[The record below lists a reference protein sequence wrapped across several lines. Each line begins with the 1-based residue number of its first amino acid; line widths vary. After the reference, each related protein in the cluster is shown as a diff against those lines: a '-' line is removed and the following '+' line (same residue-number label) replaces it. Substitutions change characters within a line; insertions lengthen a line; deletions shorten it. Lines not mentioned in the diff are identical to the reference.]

1 MKFLRNLPVT
11 FLNSIQHRFLLFL
24 LGPVLFCG
32 ISCLFLLKP
41 KENIEMSNRLTPP
54 DYSDLKDWAS
64 HPDKID
70 PADDVPKNS
79 GFVDRQSEAK
89 ADVFFI
95 HPTTLIIGG
104 KYWNA
109 DIAGESLNNKTD
121 KGPIRSQASAF
132 NDCCKIYA
140 PRYRQATFY
149 VFVEETPQ
157 GKEAIDFAYADVKK
171 AFLYYLKNL
180 NKGRPWI
187 LASHSQGTRHA
198 SRLLREVISPSDIK
212 NNLIAAYAIG
222 FPYRAEEVGLPAC
235 ESPESTGCVINW
247 NSYKW
252 GKTPN
257 RLVDRF
263 RTSLCMNP
271 LTWTN
276 DEKHAAKELNLG
288 SLPINFDRIL
298 PAIAD
303 AKCNEGILWVHDPD
317 SRGFPAIGKDDTYH
331 LVDYHLF
338 YSNIRQNAKARVEK
352 FLSLTSGAK

>member
-1 MKFLRNLPVT
+1 
-11 FLNSIQHRFLLFL
+11 
-24 LGPVLFCG
+24 
-32 ISCLFLLKP
+32 
-41 KENIEMSNRLTPP
+41 MSNRLASP
-54 DYSDLKDWAS
+54 DYSSLKYWAS

-79 GFVDRQSEAK
+79 GFVDRQSDAK
-89 ADVFFI
+89 ADVFFV

-109 DIAGESLNNKTD
+109 DLADESLNSKTD

-149 VFVEETPQ
+149 VFVEETSQ
-157 GKEAIDFAYADVKK
+157 GNAAIDFAYADVKN
-171 AFLYYLKNL
+171 AFLYYIKNL

-187 LASHSQGTRHA
+187 IASHSQGTRHV
-198 SRLLREVISPSDIK
+198 SRLLKEVISFSDYK
-212 NNLIAAYAIG
+212 RNLIAAYAIG

-235 ESPESTGCVINW
+235 ESQESIGCVINW

-252 GKTPN
+252 GKAPN

-263 RTSLCMNP
+263 RTSLCVNP
-271 LTWTN
+271 LTWKK
-276 DEKHAAKELNLG
+276 DENYAAKELNLG
-288 SLPINFDRIL
+288 GLPISFDRIL
-298 PAIAD
+298 PTIAD
-303 AKCNEGILWVHDPD
+303 AKCNDGILWVHEPD
-317 SRGFPAIGKDDTYH
+317 SRGFPTIGKDDTYH

-338 YSNIRQNAKARVEK
+338 YSNIRQNAKVRVEK
-352 FLSLTSGAK
+352 FLSLTSGTK